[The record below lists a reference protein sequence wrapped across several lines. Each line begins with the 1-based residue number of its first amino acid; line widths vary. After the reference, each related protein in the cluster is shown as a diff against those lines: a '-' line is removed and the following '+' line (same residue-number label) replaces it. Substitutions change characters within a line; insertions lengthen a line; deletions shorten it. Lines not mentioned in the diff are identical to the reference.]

1 MTATTNGSGSGHG
14 QEPEQPPGLRRHG
27 RLPGPRGAG
36 LQVTAASTR
45 PALLRRALRLEYLT
59 VGWNVVEGVIAIA
72 AAMASGS
79 VALLGFGI
87 DSFVESASGSVM
99 IWRLRAERNADEDD
113 EERIEHV
120 ERRAQKL
127 VAGSLVLLAVYIAW
141 DSITSLLA
149 NERPEPSLVG
159 ILLAI
164 ASLSVMWWLARE
176 KRRVGTALGS
186 RAMTADAFQ
195 TDACVWLSLF
205 LLVGI
210 GANSLFG
217 WWWADPLAALG
228 MTFFIAKEALEAWR
242 GDDDD

>member
-1 MTATTNGSGSGHG
+1 MTSA
-14 QEPEQPPGLRRHG
+14 
-27 RLPGPRGAG
+27 
-36 LQVTAASTR
+36 AASR

-59 VGWNVVEGVIAIA
+59 VGWNLIEGVIAIA
-72 AAMASGS
+72 AATASGS

-99 IWRLRAERNADEDD
+99 IWRLHAERRTTD
-113 EERIEHV
+113 EERIEQV

-127 VAGSLVLLAVYIAW
+127 VAGSLILLAAYIAW

-159 ILLAI
+159 IALAI
-164 ASLSVMWWLARE
+164 ASLSVMWWLARQ
-176 KRRVGTALGS
+176 KRQVGIALGS

-195 TDACVWLSLF
+195 TDACFWLSLF

-210 GANSLFG
+210 GANALLG

-228 MTFFIAKEALEAWR
+228 MTFFIGREALEAWR

>member
-1 MTATTNGSGSGHG
+1 MTAVAT
-14 QEPEQPPGLRRHG
+14 
-27 RLPGPRGAG
+27 
-36 LQVTAASTR
+36 TR

-59 VGWNVVEGVIAIA
+59 VGWNIVEGVVAIA

-79 VALLGFGI
+79 VALLGFGV

-99 IWRLRAERNADEDD
+99 IWRLLAERNADEDD
-113 EERIEHV
+113 EVRIEHV

-127 VAGSLVLLAVYIAW
+127 VAGSLVLLAAYIAW
-141 DSITSLLA
+141 DSITSLIA
-149 NERPEPSLVG
+149 GERPEPSVVG
-159 ILLAI
+159 IILAI

-195 TDACVWLSLF
+195 TDACFWLSLF

-210 GANSLFG
+210 GSNALFG

-228 MTFFIAKEALEAWR
+228 MVFFIGREALEAWR
-242 GDDDD
+242 GDDDDSPSLGTG

>member
-1 MTATTNGSGSGHG
+1 VSTAPTL
-14 QEPEQPPGLRRHG
+14 PVADRPG
-27 RLPGPRGAG
+27 
-36 LQVTAASTR
+36 
-45 PALLRRALRLEYLT
+45 LLRRALRLEYLT
-59 VGWNVVEGVIAIA
+59 VGWNVIEGLIAVTA
-72 AAMASGS
+72 GLASGS

-127 VAGSLVLLAVYIAW
+127 VAGSLILLAVYIAW
-141 DSITSLLA
+141 DSITSLIA
-149 NERPEPSLVG
+149 GERPEPSLVG

-164 ASLSVMWWLARE
+164 ASLTVMWWLARE

-195 TDACVWLSLF
+195 TDACFWLSLF

-210 GANSLFG
+210 GANALFG

-228 MTFFIAKEALEAWR
+228 MTFFISREALEAWR
-242 GDDDD
+242 ADDDD

>member
-1 MTATTNGSGSGHG
+1 MTAA
-14 QEPEQPPGLRRHG
+14 L
-27 RLPGPRGAG
+27 
-36 LQVTAASTR
+36 ASR

-59 VGWNVVEGVIAIA
+59 VGWNLVEGTIAIA
-72 AAMASGS
+72 AATASGS

-99 IWRLRAERNADEDD
+99 IWRLLAERNADADD
-113 EERIEHV
+113 GERIEQV

-127 VAGSLVLLAVYIAW
+127 VAASLILLAAYIAW
-141 DSITSLLA
+141 DSITSILA
-149 NERPEPSLVG
+149 GDRPQPSLVG

-195 TDACVWLSLF
+195 TDACFWLSLF

-210 GANSLFG
+210 GANALFG
-217 WWWADPLAALG
+217 WWWADPLAALA
-228 MTFFIAKEALEAWR
+228 IAAVALKEGRASWR
-242 GDDDD
+242 GEGCADGCC